1 MQQLVITPELLRRYD
16 VSGPRYTSYPT
27 ADRFVEAFDEADYLQ
42 ALTQRTVGAIA
53 ANPLSIYVHI
63 PFCESLC
70 YYCGCNKIVTKHHE
84 RALPYLEGLL
94 KEMALVAKQLDSR
107 QRVSQIHFGGG
118 SPTFLS
124 DEELSQVISKLREHF
139 EFMDSLECTI
149 EVDPRTVSRERL
161 QNLWD
166 MGFNRLSLGIQ
177 DFDHQVQ
184 QAIHRVQ
191 STESVFALMQA
202 ARDIGFT
209 SISVDLIYG
218 LPKQTQASFNETL
231 DQIAVLRPD
240 RIAVYGYAHL
250 PSRFKPQRRIHNED
264 LPDGATRLNLMSE
277 SISRLQKA
285 GYEYIGM
292 DHFALPEDSLSV
304 AKRHGRMH
312 RNFQGYSTH
321 ADCDLIGLGIS
332 AISKVG
338 AVYSQNAKELEDYMD
353 QVEQGHLPVMRGY
366 ALDRDD
372 LVRRAVISA
381 IMCQGV
387 IIYESIE
394 LAYLVDFKSYFAKEL
409 AQLQPFVEQGLMEFD
424 ENGFR
429 VKSLGWYFVRAL
441 AMTFDKYLQADLT
454 RERFS
459 RII

>member
-107 QRVSQIHFGGG
+107 QRFSQIHFGGG

-124 DEELSQVISKLREHF
+124 DEELSQVMSKLREHF

-202 ARDIGFT
+202 ARDIGLT
-209 SISVDLIYG
+209 SLTVDLMYG
-218 LPKQTQASFNETL
+218 LLKHRQASF
-231 DQIAVLRPD
+231 
-240 RIAVYGYAHL
+240 
-250 PSRFKPQRRIHNED
+250 
-264 LPDGATRLNLMSE
+264 MS
-277 SISRLQKA
+277 A
-285 GYEYIGM
+285 
-292 DHFALPEDSLSV
+292 
-304 AKRHGRMH
+304 
-312 RNFQGYSTH
+312 
-321 ADCDLIGLGIS
+321 
-332 AISKVG
+332 
-338 AVYSQNAKELEDYMD
+338 
-353 QVEQGHLPVMRGY
+353 
-366 ALDRDD
+366 
-372 LVRRAVISA
+372 
-381 IMCQGV
+381 
-387 IIYESIE
+387 
-394 LAYLVDFKSYFAKEL
+394 
-409 AQLQPFVEQGLMEFD
+409 
-424 ENGFR
+424 
-429 VKSLGWYFVRAL
+429 
-441 AMTFDKYLQADLT
+441 
-454 RERFS
+454 
-459 RII
+459 